1 MKLSRSF
8 EALISG
14 GRRLPELPSLRRVT
28 FPEVKLA
35 ARLSFAGASPLLAAG
50 RCPSL
55 WARVAAGRTVTAMR
69 HRARQFATGAILV
82 AALALVAGA
91 AVAGCAT
98 AGATAGAPATTTGPT
113 TTGPTSTGPTTAS
126 PASAPVAG
134 PPVSDPACVA
144 AKNAEQTLQS
154 RQAQDQNNETALN
167 QDFTNFAAALS
178 AAAQSEKRP
187 AVAQAMTALA
197 NDYNDLVES
206 QSGDAQL
213 PDVSQVQ
220 KDGTAFDK
228 ACSP

>member
-55 WARVAAGRTVTAMR
+55 WARVAARRTVTAMR

-113 TTGPTSTGPTTAS
+113 STRPV
-126 PASAPVAG
+126 SAPVAG